1 MKIINLSSEN
11 KKPEIFAPKVLSAAV
26 CLAVS
31 GTFMVPSSSFAQTG
45 DIDEIIITGSRI
57 PADPNLVSSV
67 PVQSLNAEDIRNSGE
82 INIAD
87 IVADIPALVSSQTAE
102 NSSTGANSLNLRG
115 LGQ

>member
-1 MKIINLSSEN
+1 MKIINFSSEN

-31 GTFMVPSSSFAQTG
+31 GTLMVPSSSFAQTG
-45 DIDEIIITGSRI
+45 DIDEIVVTGSRI

-102 NSSTGANSLNLRG
+102 NSTTGANSLNLRA
-115 LGQ
+115 